1 MASVGS
7 MFMLIFLP
15 TQTGGGRVTE
25 GGGAI
30 PECGL
35 QRAASGKSL
44 RVSTPGERPGEL
56 CRRALLSATC
66 CPL

>member
-1 MASVGS
+1 MAPVGS
-7 MFMLIFLP
+7 VFMLIFLP
-15 TQTGGGRVTE
+15 TQGGGVVRA
-25 GGGAI
+25 GGAI